1 MAVDAVRSAASN
13 PQICYCSLH
22 NPLIL
27 ATAVQSTVSAP
38 PLAVTPALHGRQ
50 RIIEAALE
58 LSYQNRSFSSLGIR
72 EITRKA
78 GLSAPA
84 FYRHFATLNDLG
96 QAMIDQVKQE
106 VLVAFSDIRLANSS
120 EATVDIRPLLLHRF
134 FELTLEKPRA
144 IIIGACEAYGP
155 MPEMRQA
162 MRSALRQVAEDL
174 ATDLHI
180 SRLLEG
186 MPQAIIADV
195 LTHIAHHVFF
205 LAIDYLDRPDDRV
218 AIFNSA
224 EQMVSMM
231 FAGARML
238 MAPLPDSA

>member
-1 MAVDAVRSAASN
+1 M
-13 PQICYCSLH
+13 Q
-22 NPLIL
+22 PLKPVVPI
-27 ATAVQSTVSAP
+27 
-38 PLAVTPALHGRQ
+38 VTPASHGRQ

-58 LSYQNRSFSSLGIR
+58 LSYEQRSFSSLGIR

-84 FYRHFATLNDLG
+84 FYRHFDNLNDLG
-96 QAMIDQVKQE
+96 LAMIQQVQTD
-106 VLVAFSDIRLANSS
+106 VLAAFSEIRLAS
-120 EATVDIRPLLLHRF
+120 ATEVSIDIRPLLLRRF
-134 FELTLEKPRA
+134 FDLTVENPRA

-155 MPEMRQA
+155 MPEMRRA
-162 MRSALRQVAEDL
+162 MRGALRQVAEDI

-186 MPQAIIADV
+186 MPQSMIADV

-205 LAIDYLDRPDDRV
+205 MAIDYLDRPDDRDQ
-218 AIFNSA
+218 IFRSA
-224 EQMVSMM
+224 EQMIAMM

-238 MAPLPDSA
+238 SPGTTGA